1 MRGGAA
7 LLAID
12 MPSAT
17 KLICHSVASDV
28 CKPSPFKPSDS
39 AAILVARGKPVESP
53 LVEES

>member
-1 MRGGAA
+1 MGGGAA